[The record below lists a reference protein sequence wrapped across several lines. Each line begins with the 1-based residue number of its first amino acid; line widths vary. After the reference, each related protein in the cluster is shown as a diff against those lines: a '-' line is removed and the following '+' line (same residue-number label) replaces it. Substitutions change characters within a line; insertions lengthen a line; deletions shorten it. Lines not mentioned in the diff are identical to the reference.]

1 MIINFKFQHVIL
13 DQVLSQELPSWFWW
27 LFSGYIRECP
37 CLLRNNKVFMG
48 QRRIVSVNFIYAEG
62 EYDKCDKVLI
72 FVESSERK
80 MEILYTL
87 LAALLYLKIR
97 VREKTPKIREKRK
110 RERCPEYNQ
119 ILPLLFHR
127 PPDTL
132 DHLSSVH
139 WHLPKREQCLSS
151 PLHFERTDCWLL
163 CSPDTV

>member
-1 MIINFKFQHVIL
+1 
-13 DQVLSQELPSWFWW
+13 
-27 LFSGYIRECP
+27 
-37 CLLRNNKVFMG
+37 MG

-110 RERCPEYNQ
+110 IFASRMD
-119 ILPLLFHR
+119 IKLG
-127 PPDTL
+127 
-132 DHLSSVH
+132 
-139 WHLPKREQCLSS
+139 
-151 PLHFERTDCWLL
+151 
-163 CSPDTV
+163 

>member
-1 MIINFKFQHVIL
+1 
-13 DQVLSQELPSWFWW
+13 
-27 LFSGYIRECP
+27 
-37 CLLRNNKVFMG
+37 MG

-110 RERCPEYNQ
+110 IN
-119 ILPLLFHR
+119 
-127 PPDTL
+127 
-132 DHLSSVH
+132 
-139 WHLPKREQCLSS
+139 PKEKNS
-151 PLHFERTDCWLL
+151 ETLL
-163 CSPDTV
+163 CKKPKSL

>member
-1 MIINFKFQHVIL
+1 
-13 DQVLSQELPSWFWW
+13 
-27 LFSGYIRECP
+27 
-37 CLLRNNKVFMG
+37 MG

-163 CSPDTV
+163 CSPDTVQFLIRTILQNLQRTLHATHTQDGSDEREKESEREMFIFKCR

>member
-1 MIINFKFQHVIL
+1 MQHVIL
-13 DQVLSQELPSWFWW
+13 DQVLSQVLHFWFWL

-62 EYDKCDKVLI
+62 EYDKCDKMLI

-97 VREKTPKIREKRK
+97 VREKTPKIRQKK
-110 RERCPEYNQ
+110 KKERDAQMPRIQPNTAPALSQASWYAWPSISAFTGTFPSESSAY
-119 ILPLLFHR
+119 LPLF
-127 PPDTL
+127 TL
-132 DHLSSVH
+132 SGLTADSSVH
-139 WHLPKREQCLSS
+139 LTRS
-151 PLHFERTDCWLL
+151 F
-163 CSPDTV
+163 